1 MAYELNK
8 KIVIDTEEFNN
19 FAVGITLPI
28 QRGDDGYFRQSFKTF
43 DQVRS
48 NLKNLLLTKRGE
60 RILQPDFGSGLH
72 DLLFNPATEKF
83 EEDLVNKLNLI
94 PSKHRTNGPSRYYE
108 YSNHKSKIGIISA
121 ISHNFCDTCN
131 RVRLTCTGKLYMCL
145 GQNDFVDLKFA
156 LRNQTK
162 NDIIALIEYAMSIKP
177 KAHNFEIQKDN
188 FEGYVNRYM
197 NETGG

>member
-28 QRGDDGYFRQSFKTF
+28 QKGEDGYFRQSFKTF

-83 EEDLVNKLNLI
+83 EEDLETTINDAVAKWLPYVIVEDINI
-94 PSKHRTNGPSRYYE
+94 DISKEMTDNNQAKVS
-108 YSNHKSKIGIISA
+108 
-121 ISHNFCDTCN
+121 
-131 RVRLTCTGKLYMCL
+131 
-145 GQNDFVDLKFA
+145 LKF
-156 LRNQTK
+156 RQEGDQTL
-162 NDIIALIEYAMSIKP
+162 DTLTFLVE
-177 KAHNFEIQKDN
+177 E
-188 FEGYVNRYM
+188 
-197 NETGG
+197 

>member
-72 DLLFNPATEKF
+72 DLLFNPTTEKF
-83 EEDLVNKLNLI
+83 EEDLENTINDAVAQWLPYIIVEDINI
-94 PSKHRTNGPSRYYE
+94 DISKEMTDNNQAKVS
-108 YSNHKSKIGIISA
+108 
-121 ISHNFCDTCN
+121 
-131 RVRLTCTGKLYMCL
+131 
-145 GQNDFVDLKFA
+145 LKF
-156 LRNQTK
+156 RQEGDQTL
-162 NDIIALIEYAMSIKP
+162 DTLTFLVE
-177 KAHNFEIQKDN
+177 E
-188 FEGYVNRYM
+188 
-197 NETGG
+197 

>member
-28 QRGDDGYFRQSFKTF
+28 QRGNDGYFRQSFRTF

-60 RILQPDFGSGLH
+60 RIFQPDFGSGLH

-83 EEDLVNKLNLI
+83 EEDLETTINDAVAKWLPYVIVEDINI
-94 PSKHRTNGPSRYYE
+94 DISKEMTDNNQAKVS
-108 YSNHKSKIGIISA
+108 
-121 ISHNFCDTCN
+121 
-131 RVRLTCTGKLYMCL
+131 
-145 GQNDFVDLKFA
+145 LKF
-156 LRNQTK
+156 RQEGDQTL
-162 NDIIALIEYAMSIKP
+162 DTLTFLVE
-177 KAHNFEIQKDN
+177 E
-188 FEGYVNRYM
+188 
-197 NETGG
+197 

>member
-19 FAVGITLPI
+19 YAVGITLPI

-83 EEDLVNKLNLI
+83 EEDLENTINDAVAKWLPYVIVEDINI
-94 PSKHRTNGPSRYYE
+94 DISKEQSDNNQAKVS
-108 YSNHKSKIGIISA
+108 
-121 ISHNFCDTCN
+121 
-131 RVRLTCTGKLYMCL
+131 
-145 GQNDFVDLKFA
+145 LKF
-156 LRNQTK
+156 RQEGDQTL
-162 NDIIALIEYAMSIKP
+162 DTLTFLVE
-177 KAHNFEIQKDN
+177 E
-188 FEGYVNRYM
+188 
-197 NETGG
+197 

>member
-28 QRGDDGYFRQSFKTF
+28 QRGNEGYFRQSFRTF

-48 NLKNLLLTKRGE
+48 NLKNLLLTKKGE

-83 EEDLVNKLNLI
+83 EEDLETTINDAVAKWLPYVIVEDINI
-94 PSKHRTNGPSRYYE
+94 DISKEMTDNNQAKVS
-108 YSNHKSKIGIISA
+108 
-121 ISHNFCDTCN
+121 
-131 RVRLTCTGKLYMCL
+131 
-145 GQNDFVDLKFA
+145 LKF
-156 LRNQTK
+156 RQEGDQTL
-162 NDIIALIEYAMSIKP
+162 DTLTFLVE
-177 KAHNFEIQKDN
+177 E
-188 FEGYVNRYM
+188 
-197 NETGG
+197 

>member
-28 QRGDDGYFRQSFKTF
+28 QRGNDGYFRQSFKTF

-83 EEDLVNKLNLI
+83 EEDLETTINDAVAKWLPYVIVEDINI
-94 PSKHRTNGPSRYYE
+94 DISKEMTDNNQAKVS
-108 YSNHKSKIGIISA
+108 
-121 ISHNFCDTCN
+121 
-131 RVRLTCTGKLYMCL
+131 
-145 GQNDFVDLKFA
+145 LKF
-156 LRNQTK
+156 RQEGDQTL
-162 NDIIALIEYAMSIKP
+162 DTLTFLVE
-177 KAHNFEIQKDN
+177 E
-188 FEGYVNRYM
+188 
-197 NETGG
+197 

>member
-28 QRGDDGYFRQSFKTF
+28 QKGEDGYFRQSFKTF

-60 RILQPDFGSGLH
+60 RIFQPDFGSGLH

-83 EEDLVNKLNLI
+83 EEDLETTINDAVAKWLPYVIVEDINI
-94 PSKHRTNGPSRYYE
+94 DISKEMTDNNQAKVS
-108 YSNHKSKIGIISA
+108 
-121 ISHNFCDTCN
+121 
-131 RVRLTCTGKLYMCL
+131 
-145 GQNDFVDLKFA
+145 LKF
-156 LRNQTK
+156 RQEGDQTL
-162 NDIIALIEYAMSIKP
+162 DTLTFLVE
-177 KAHNFEIQKDN
+177 E
-188 FEGYVNRYM
+188 
-197 NETGG
+197 

>member
-28 QRGDDGYFRQSFKTF
+28 QRGDEGYFRQSFKTF

-72 DLLFNPATEKF
+72 DLLFNPATDKF
-83 EEDLVNKLNLI
+83 EEDLENTINDAVQLN
-94 PSKHRTNGPSRYYE
+94 GY
-108 YSNHKSKIGIISA
+108 
-121 ISHNFCDTCN
+121 
-131 RVRLTCTGKLYMCL
+131 LTL
-145 GQNDFVDLKFA
+145 
-156 LRNQTK
+156 
-162 NDIIALIEYAMSIKP
+162 
-177 KAHNFEIQKDN
+177 
-188 FEGYVNRYM
+188 
-197 NETGG
+197 

>member
-83 EEDLVNKLNLI
+83 EEDLETTINEAVAKWLPYVIVEDINI
-94 PSKHRTNGPSRYYE
+94 DISKEQTDNNQAKVS
-108 YSNHKSKIGIISA
+108 
-121 ISHNFCDTCN
+121 
-131 RVRLTCTGKLYMCL
+131 
-145 GQNDFVDLKFA
+145 LKF
-156 LRNQTK
+156 RQEGDQTL
-162 NDIIALIEYAMSIKP
+162 DTLTFLVE
-177 KAHNFEIQKDN
+177 E
-188 FEGYVNRYM
+188 
-197 NETGG
+197 